1 MIITAF
7 GIVEE
12 LTKTKTGFMKL
23 MVAVNTPFRTNTLNF
38 NVWKEELLQKNSS
51 GDMFEKG
58 DGVKLEYHDKDLYH
72 CLDRITLTEIE
83 NCPVC
88 YSTLPA
94 TEVQHQNCDGCIA
107 LPLDQHKTRIDKTMI
122 LVSLK
127 IKDYTYSTGYRLE
140 LQGRDDTTSSYA
152 VVFPNRL
159 FYSTMS
165 DLRVGDECKV
175 LGWKFGRLIDVID
188 FYTY

>member
-1 MIITAF
+1 MMISAF
-7 GIVEE
+7 GIVKD
-12 LTKTKTGFMKL
+12 LTKAKPGFMKL
-23 MVAVNTPFRTNTLNF
+23 KVAVNTPFKTKSLNF
-38 NVWKEELLQKNSS
+38 NVWNEELLQKNIL

-58 DGVKLEYHDKDLYH
+58 DGVKLGYHNKDLYH
-72 CLDRITLTEIE
+72 CLDQITLTEID

-94 TEVQHQNCDGCIA
+94 TEAQRQNCDGCIA

-140 LQGRDDTTSSYA
+140 LQGRDDTTSSFA
-152 VVFPNRL
+152 VVFPNTS
-159 FYSTMS
+159 FYSIMS

-188 FYTY
+188 FCTY